1 MGEPRRTDVN
11 EDRERWIF
19 WNPAIIGFT
28 PIDNETLAQDR
39 LVVTFVEGKV
49 TRWGNQTYIDDAAE
63 ISRKTMENSMT
74 LIKETQKTA
83 Q

>member
-1 MGEPRRTDVN
+1 
-11 EDRERWIF
+11 
-19 WNPAIIGFT
+19 
-28 PIDNETLAQDR
+28 

-49 TRWGNQTYIDDAAE
+49 TRWGNQTYMDDAAE
-63 ISRKTMENSMT
+63 ISRKSMENSMT